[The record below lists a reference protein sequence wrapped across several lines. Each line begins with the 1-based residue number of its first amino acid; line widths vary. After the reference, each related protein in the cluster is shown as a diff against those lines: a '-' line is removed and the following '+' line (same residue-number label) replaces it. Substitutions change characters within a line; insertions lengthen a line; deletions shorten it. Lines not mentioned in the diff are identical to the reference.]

1 MSVSFRMAV
10 RADVPAVVALLS
22 DDTLGATREGADALE
37 SYFAAFDA
45 MQAEGANHLVVGVG
59 DGAVV
64 ASYQLTFINGLSLK
78 ATRRAQVESVRVA
91 APLRNAGIGAL
102 LMADAEARA
111 REAGCGLIQL
121 TTNRARSDAHR
132 FYDRLGYEPSHL
144 GYKKAL
150 G

>member
-45 MQAEGANHLVVGVG
+45 MQAEGANHLIVGVG

-64 ASYQLTFINGLSLK
+64 ARYQLTFIH
-78 ATRRAQVESVRVA
+78 Q
-91 APLRNAGIGAL
+91 
-102 LMADAEARA
+102 
-111 REAGCGLIQL
+111 
-121 TTNRARSDAHR
+121 
-132 FYDRLGYEPSHL
+132 
-144 GYKKAL
+144 
-150 G
+150 